1 MKKIFTKKRIIIL
14 IVCLIVIVAYCFRCA
29 AKAETQP
36 EETPIAPFPF
46 ESYSPVSPAPSDSD
60 IGDPP
65 IFYSPP
71 YNSQVAYRYYAVER
85 GVQEG
90 VYWYTDTKGNV
101 GSVPPNWA
109 NASYSNGRI
118 SLFDTWGQKGAECSY
133 DKGRYVFEYKY
144 TYRNKIT
151 DVSDGDYL
159 YFDFTFNDAYIGQ
172 GGSLAVYDSQT
183 LDAIVA
189 IPVIMNIN
197 ISGFDDNGNP
207 VTVHE
212 FVESS
217 SNTTSI
223 SCKCELRGI
232 STVSNAH
239 VQVSLYTYS
248 GGGGSFRTSNFWYF
262 VADNVTMQDSYHQG
276 GVINTVKRL
285 LVPDSNDLG
294 IWLNDHTNTDWL
306 GSFNTVWSSSVGL
319 LQSISDYG
327 YNYMGTAPKIQIPPL
342 SLTVDGE
349 KHTFFNGY
357 TFDFSTLPSSLI
369 QWVKT
374 AVSIPLVCGFVGYCI
389 SKIYDFIDSRF
400 LVATNE
406 DGHKGGETVE

>member
-1 MKKIFTKKRIIIL
+1 
-14 IVCLIVIVAYCFRCA
+14 
-29 AKAETQP
+29 
-36 EETPIAPFPF
+36 
-46 ESYSPVSPAPSDSD
+46 
-60 IGDPP
+60 
-65 IFYSPP
+65 
-71 YNSQVAYRYYAVER
+71 
-85 GVQEG
+85 
-90 VYWYTDTKGNV
+90 
-101 GSVPPNWA
+101 
-109 NASYSNGRI
+109 
-118 SLFDTWGQKGAECSY
+118 
-133 DKGRYVFEYKY
+133 
-144 TYRNKIT
+144 
-151 DVSDGDYL
+151 
-159 YFDFTFNDAYIGQ
+159 
-172 GGSLAVYDSQT
+172 
-183 LDAIVA
+183 
-189 IPVIMNIN
+189 MNIN

-327 YNYMGTAPKIQIPPL
+327 YNYTGTAPKIQIPPL

>member
-1 MKKIFTKKRIIIL
+1 MKKFFTKKRIIIL
-14 IVCLIVIVAYCFRCA
+14 VVCLLVIVAYCFRCA
-29 AKAETQP
+29 ANAEAEP
-36 EETPIAPFPF
+36 AETPIAPFPF
-46 ESYSPVSPAPSDSD
+46 ESYAPVSPAPSDSD
-60 IGDPP
+60 IGEPP

-101 GSVPPNWA
+101 GSVPPSWA

-183 LDAIVA
+183 LDAIVS

-197 ISGFDDNGNP
+197 VSGFDENGNA
-207 VTVHE
+207 VSLHK

-223 SCKCELRGI
+223 SCKFDLHGI
-232 STVSNAH
+232 STVANAH

-248 GGGGSFRTSNFWYF
+248 GGGGSFRTTNFWYF

-285 LVPDSNDLG
+285 LIPDSNDLG
-294 IWLNDHTNTDWL
+294 IWLNDHTNIDWL
-306 GSFNTVWSSSVGL
+306 GSFNSIWTSSVGL

-327 YNYMGTAPKIQIPPL
+327 YNYTGTAPKIEIPPL